1 MIFKLELIYGA
12 FRKRTK
18 VAGYRNRKAQ
28 LIIEEG
34 LEHFDLINGILLV
47 LTQIA
52 GQNNAATITQDP
64 APRARRAYSYI

>member
-1 MIFKLELIYGA
+1 
-12 FRKRTK
+12 
-18 VAGYRNRKAQ
+18 
-28 LIIEEG
+28 